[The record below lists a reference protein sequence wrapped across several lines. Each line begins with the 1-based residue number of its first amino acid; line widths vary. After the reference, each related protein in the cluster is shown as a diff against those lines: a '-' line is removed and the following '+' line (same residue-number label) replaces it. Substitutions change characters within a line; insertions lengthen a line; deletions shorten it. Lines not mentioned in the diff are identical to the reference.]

1 MWMYYLKL
9 IGNALINCKLQHPPH
24 CNPPPPSLQHLSFWG
39 LVTLNFHL
47 SLEQNWVQILFP
59 SAGVASQKPYSEKN
73 VWIGR
78 KKGMVYGLSSKLSRS
93 MTLQLPPILM
103 GFWKCESKLIFFIS
117 SLKCRFQ
124 TSVKPEIT
132 IRIIV
137 TCFLSFFY
145 GLDLSYYL
153 FRCI

>member
-1 MWMYYLKL
+1 
-9 IGNALINCKLQHPPH
+9 
-24 CNPPPPSLQHLSFWG
+24 
-39 LVTLNFHL
+39 
-47 SLEQNWVQILFP
+47 
-59 SAGVASQKPYSEKN
+59 
-73 VWIGR
+73 
-78 KKGMVYGLSSKLSRS
+78 MVYGLSSKLSCS

-117 SLKCRFQ
+117 SIKCRFQ

-132 IRIIV
+132 IRIIA

-145 GLDLSYYL
+145 GLDLSYYF